1 MNEFIFIAIAFILI
15 FIIVY
20 RKNSG
25 ENVYKYI
32 SRNVGLIYEK
42 FAPYSFKMVRE
53 KVKELGQEYTPR
65 QYTVQILAFS
75 IGAAVVSYLYLSL
88 IHISEP
94 TRPY

>member
-32 SRNVGLIYEK
+32 SRNVGLIYEN
-42 FAPYSFKMVRE
+42 
-53 KVKELGQEYTPR
+53 LLL
-65 QYTVQILAFS
+65 ILLNGKGKS
-75 IGAAVVSYLYLSL
+75 
-88 IHISEP
+88 
-94 TRPY
+94 